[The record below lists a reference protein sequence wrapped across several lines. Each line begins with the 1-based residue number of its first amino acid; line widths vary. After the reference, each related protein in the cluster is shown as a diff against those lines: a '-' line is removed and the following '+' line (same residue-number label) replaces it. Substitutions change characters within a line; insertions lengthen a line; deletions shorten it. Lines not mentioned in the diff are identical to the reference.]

1 MDVLDKIKA
10 PVAAEMDH
18 FRDTF
23 RQTLYSD
30 NPLLE
35 QVVEHLLKA
44 PGKQLRPMLVLLAA
58 RMASAKGKGSTVV
71 SEKVIR
77 VALALE
83 MLHTASLVHDDVVD
97 ESDRRR
103 GLPSVNAL
111 FSNQIAVL
119 AGDFILSKAL
129 ECAAQTEDVR
139 VVQYIAQLGQSLAN
153 GELLQIDNQDSSVL
167 SEAVYFDII
176 SRKTASLFSL
186 CARLG
191 ALAAGGSEAEA
202 ERLAQYG
209 KLIGICFQLRDD
221 VFDYGTAEVGKPIG
235 NDMREGKLTLP
246 VIYAVKHSDDA
257 AMTALALKVRRREAS
272 AEEIQGLIDFTI
284 DKGGLDYVQWHMK
297 DLQAMADGLI
307 DDTHDASV
315 TESLHLLASFVS
327 ERVY

>member
-10 PVAAEMDH
+10 PVAAEMEQ
-18 FRDTF
+18 FREVF
-23 RQTLYSD
+23 RKTLYSD

-58 RMASAKGKGSTVV
+58 RMVGEVN
-71 SEKVIR
+71 EKVIR

-111 FSNQIAVL
+111 LSNQIAVL

-129 ECAAQTEDVR
+129 ESAALTEDTRIVR
-139 VVQYIAQLGQSLAN
+139 YIAQLGQSLAD
-153 GELLQIDNQDSSVL
+153 GELLQLDSQDSEVL

-176 SRKTASLFSL
+176 GRKTASLFSL

-191 ALAAGGSEAEA
+191 ALAAGGSEVEA

-221 VFDYGTAEVGKPIG
+221 VFDYGTAEVGKPLG
-235 NDMREGKLTLP
+235 NDMKEGKLTLP
-246 VIYAVKHSDDA
+246 AIYAVVHSDDA
-257 AMTALALKVRRREAS
+257 SMRELALKVRRREAS
-272 AEEIQGLIDFTI
+272 AEEMHQLMDFTVSQ
-284 DKGGLDYVQWHMK
+284 GGLEYAQWHMK
-297 DLQAMADGLI
+297 DMQGMADGLI
-307 DDTHDASV
+307 DDTRNPSI
-315 TESLHLLASFVS
+315 TEALHLLTAFVA
-327 ERVY
+327 ERIL

>member
-1 MDVLDKIKA
+1 MEVLDKIKA
-10 PVAAEMDH
+10 PVAAELEQ
-18 FRDTF
+18 FREAF
-23 RQTLYSD
+23 RQTLYSE

-58 RMASAKGKGSTVV
+58 RMVGQVN
-71 SEKVIR
+71 EKVIR

-111 FSNQIAVL
+111 LSNQIAVL

-129 ECAAQTEDVR
+129 ECSALTEDVR
-139 VVQYIAQLGQSLAN
+139 VVRYIAQLGQSLAD
-153 GELLQIDNQDSSVL
+153 GELLQLKNQDSEVL

-221 VFDYGTAEVGKPIG
+221 VFDYGKAEVGKPLG
-235 NDMREGKLTLP
+235 NDMKEGKLTLP
-246 VIYAVKHSDDA
+246 AIYAVKHSEDA
-257 AMTALALKVRRREAS
+257 SMYELALKVRRRDAS
-272 AEEIQGLIDFTI
+272 AEEIQQLIDFTI
-284 DKGGLDYVQWHMK
+284 SAGGLEYVQWHMK
-297 DLQAMADGLI
+297 DMHGMADGLI
-307 DDTHDASV
+307 DDTRDPAI
-315 TESLHLLASFVS
+315 TEALHLLASFVG
-327 ERVY
+327 ERVI

>member
-1 MDVLDKIKA
+1 MEVLDKIKA
-10 PVAAEMDH
+10 PVAAELEQ
-18 FRDTF
+18 FREAF
-23 RQTLYSD
+23 CQTLYSE

-58 RMASAKGKGSTVV
+58 RMVGQVND
-71 SEKVIR
+71 KVIR
-77 VALALE
+77 VALSLE

-111 FSNQIAVL
+111 LSNQIAVL

-129 ECAAQTEDVR
+129 ECSALTEDVR
-139 VVQYIAQLGQSLAN
+139 VVRYIAQLGQSLAD
-153 GELLQIDNQDSSVL
+153 GELLQLKHQDSDVL

-202 ERLAQYG
+202 ERLAQFG

-221 VFDYGTAEVGKPIG
+221 VFDYGKAEVGKPLG

-246 VIYAVKHSDDA
+246 AIYAVKHSEDA
-257 AMTALALKVRRREAS
+257 KMHELALKVRRRDAS
-272 AEEIQGLIDFTI
+272 AEDIQQLIDFTI
-284 DKGGLDYVQWHMK
+284 SAGGLEYVQWHMK
-297 DLQAMADGLI
+297 DMQGMADGLI
-307 DDTHDASV
+307 DDTRDPQI
-315 TESLHLLASFVS
+315 TEALHLLASFVA
-327 ERVY
+327 ERAI

>member
-1 MDVLDKIKA
+1 MEVLDKIKA
-10 PVAAEMDH
+10 PVAAELEQ
-18 FRDTF
+18 FREAF
-23 RQTLYSD
+23 RQTLYSE

-58 RMASAKGKGSTVV
+58 RMVGQVND
-71 SEKVIR
+71 KVIR

-111 FSNQIAVL
+111 LSNQIAVL

-129 ECAAQTEDVR
+129 ECSALTEDVR
-139 VVQYIAQLGQSLAN
+139 VVRYIAQLGQSLAD
-153 GELLQIDNQDSSVL
+153 GELLQLKNQDSEVL

-221 VFDYGTAEVGKPIG
+221 VFDYGKAEVGKPLG
-235 NDMREGKLTLP
+235 NDMKEGKLTLP
-246 VIYAVKHSDDA
+246 AIYAVKHSEDA
-257 AMTALALKVRRREAS
+257 SMHELALKVRRRDAN
-272 AEEIQGLIDFTI
+272 AEEIQQLIDFTI
-284 DKGGLDYVQWHMK
+284 SAGGLEYVQWHMK
-297 DLQAMADGLI
+297 DMHGMADGLI
-307 DDTHDASV
+307 DDTRDPAI
-315 TESLHLLASFVS
+315 TEALHLLASFVG
-327 ERVY
+327 ERVI

>member
-1 MDVLDKIKA
+1 MEVLDKIKA
-10 PVAAEMDH
+10 PVAAELEQ
-18 FRDTF
+18 FREAF
-23 RQTLYSD
+23 CQTLYSE

-58 RMASAKGKGSTVV
+58 RMVGQVND
-71 SEKVIR
+71 KVIR
-77 VALALE
+77 VALSLE

-111 FSNQIAVL
+111 LSNQIAVL

-129 ECAAQTEDVR
+129 ECSALTDDVR
-139 VVQYIAQLGQSLAN
+139 VVRYIAQLGQSLAD
-153 GELLQIDNQDSSVL
+153 GELLQLKHQDSDVL

-202 ERLAQYG
+202 ERLAQFG

-221 VFDYGTAEVGKPIG
+221 VFDYGTAEVGKPLG

-246 VIYAVKHSDDA
+246 AIYAVKHSEDVK
-257 AMTALALKVRRREAS
+257 MHELALKVRRREAS
-272 AEEIQGLIDFTI
+272 AEDIQQLIDFTI
-284 DKGGLDYVQWHMK
+284 SAGGLEYVQWHMK
-297 DLQAMADGLI
+297 DMQGMADGLI
-307 DDTHDASV
+307 DDTRDPQI
-315 TESLHLLASFVS
+315 TEALHLLASFVG
-327 ERVY
+327 ERAI

>member
-1 MDVLDKIKA
+1 MEVLDKIKA
-10 PVAAEMDH
+10 PVAAELEQ
-18 FRDTF
+18 FREAF
-23 RQTLYSD
+23 RKTLYSD

-35 QVVEHLLKA
+35 QAVEHLLKA
-44 PGKQLRPMLVLLAA
+44 PGKQLRPLLVLLAA
-58 RMASAKGKGSTVV
+58 RMVGEVN
-71 SEKVIR
+71 EKVIR

-111 FSNQIAVL
+111 LSNQVAVL
-119 AGDFILSKAL
+119 AGDFVLSKAL

-139 VVQYIAQLGQSLAN
+139 VVRYIAQLGQSLAD
-153 GELLQIDNQDSSVL
+153 GELLQLDSQDSEVL

-176 SRKTASLFSL
+176 GRKTASLFSL

-221 VFDYGTAEVGKPIG
+221 VFDYGTAEVGKPLG
-235 NDMREGKLTLP
+235 NDMKEGKLTLP
-246 VIYAVKHSDDA
+246 TIYAVVHSDDA
-257 AMTALALKVRRREAS
+257 SMRELALKVRRREAS
-272 AEEIQGLIDFTI
+272 AEEMHQLMDFTI
-284 DKGGLDYVQWHMK
+284 SQGGLEYARWHMK
-297 DLQAMADGLI
+297 DMQGMADGLI
-307 DDTHDASV
+307 DDTRNPSI
-315 TESLHLLASFVS
+315 TEALHLLTAFVA
-327 ERVY
+327 ERIL

>member
-10 PVAAEMDH
+10 PVAAEMEQ
-18 FRDTF
+18 FREVF
-23 RQTLYSD
+23 RKTLYSD

-44 PGKQLRPMLVLLAA
+44 PGKQLRPLLVLLAA
-58 RMASAKGKGSTVV
+58 RMVGEVN
-71 SEKVIR
+71 EKVIR

-111 FSNQIAVL
+111 LSNQIAVL

-129 ECAAQTEDVR
+129 ESAALTEDTRIVR
-139 VVQYIAQLGQSLAN
+139 YIAQLGQSLAD
-153 GELLQIDNQDSSVL
+153 GELLQLDSQDSEVL

-176 SRKTASLFSL
+176 GRKTASLFSL

-191 ALAAGGSEAEA
+191 AMMAGGTEAEA

-221 VFDYGTAEVGKPIG
+221 VFDYGTAEVGKPLG
-235 NDMREGKLTLP
+235 NDMKEGKLTLP
-246 VIYAVKHSDDA
+246 TIYAVVHSDDA
-257 AMTALALKVRRREAS
+257 AVRELALKVRRREAS
-272 AEEIQGLIDFTI
+272 AEEMHQLMDFTVSQ
-284 DKGGLDYVQWHMK
+284 GGLEYARWHMK
-297 DLQAMADGLI
+297 DMQGMADGLI
-307 DDTHDASV
+307 DDTRNPSI
-315 TESLHLLASFVS
+315 TEALHLLTAFVA
-327 ERVY
+327 ERIL